1 MGFLQN
7 AVGGAESREN
17 EQERIKNI
25 LGCMS
30 SDFDSGCF
38 QVAPSAGLE
47 TFAYLRYVFSMTAQD
62 SLKREAAAAALDFVQ
77 HGMKLGL
84 GTGSTAEAFVELL
97 APRVRGG
104 LEVDCAA
111 TSERT
116 AQMARTL
123 GIPLGDLDALA
134 PLDLTVDGA
143 DEADRDLNLIKGGGA
158 ALLREKIVAASSKK
172 MVVIAD
178 ESKLVARLGKFALPV
193 EVVAFGSGSTAAR
206 IKTAAAALGYENLS
220 VTRRMKDGAAVKTDS
235 GNFVYD
241 CAFGAIKDA
250 KALAA
255 ALSAVPGIVE
265 HGLFVG
271 LATTLIVA
279 HPGEVE
285 IIPPSP

>member
-1 MGFLQN
+1 
-7 AVGGAESREN
+7 
-17 EQERIKNI
+17 
-25 LGCMS
+25 
-30 SDFDSGCF
+30 
-38 QVAPSAGLE
+38 
-47 TFAYLRYVFSMTAQD
+47 MTAQD
-62 SLKREAAAAALDFVQ
+62 SLKREAAARALDFVTS
-77 HGMKLGL
+77 GMKLGL
-84 GTGSTAEAFVELL
+84 GTGSTAEAFLELL

-104 LEVDCAA
+104 VSVDCVA

-158 ALLREKIVAASSKK
+158 ALLREKIVAASSKA

-178 ESKLVARLGKFALPV
+178 ESKLVARLGKFPLPV
-193 EVVAFGSGSTAAR
+193 EIVAFGHCATAAR
-206 IKTAAAALGYENLS
+206 IAAAAAALGYVDLP
-220 VTRRMKDGAAVKTDS
+220 VVQRMKDGAAVKTDS
-235 GNFVYD
+235 GNLIYD

-250 KALAA
+250 KTLAA
-255 ALSAVPGIVE
+255 VLSAVPGVVE

-271 LATTLIVA
+271 IATTLVIA

-285 IIPPSP
+285 IIRKDP

>member
-1 MGFLQN
+1 
-7 AVGGAESREN
+7 
-17 EQERIKNI
+17 
-25 LGCMS
+25 
-30 SDFDSGCF
+30 
-38 QVAPSAGLE
+38 
-47 TFAYLRYVFSMTAQD
+47 MTTQD
-62 SLKREAAAAALDFVQ
+62 SLKRDAAAKALDFVQ
-77 HGMKLGL
+77 NGMKLGL

-104 LEVDCAA
+104 LDVDCVA

-116 AQMARTL
+116 AQMARSL

-158 ALLREKIVAASSKK
+158 ALLREKIVAASSKA

-178 ESKLVARLGKFALPV
+178 ETKLVARLGKFPLPV
-193 EVVAFGSGSTAAR
+193 EVVMFGHGATAKR
-206 IKTAAAALGYENLS
+206 IEVAIAALGYTN
-220 VTRRMKDGAAVKTDS
+220 VPVKPRTRDGGLVRTDS
-235 GNFVYD
+235 GNLIYD

-250 KALAA
+250 RALAA

-271 LATTLIVA
+271 IATTLVIA

-285 IIPPSP
+285 VIPASR